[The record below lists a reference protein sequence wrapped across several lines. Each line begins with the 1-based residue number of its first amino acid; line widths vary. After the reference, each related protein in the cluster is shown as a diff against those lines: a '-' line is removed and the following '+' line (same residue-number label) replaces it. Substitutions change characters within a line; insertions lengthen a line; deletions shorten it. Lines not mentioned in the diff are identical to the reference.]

1 MGKGNEV
8 GIEGLSVIGESINDS
23 VSSTKKLFEAND
35 IEGLKALAKA
45 QDEGGAAYIDVN
57 VGLRAPEFMAE
68 MVRNVQSVTAKPL
81 SIDTP
86 DPAIA
91 KAGLDA
97 YDAGRAGG
105 RLPLLNSIAF
115 GRIEMLDL
123 YADTPFRPI
132 FMISDRVEDG
142 ETKPNRTG
150 EHTYQAAK
158 DMMRAIRASGHSV
171 PNEDIIFDPGI
182 PPIGSDTEGL
192 TKMVIEAMTLIH
204 NGPDFAGVHFSVGLS
219 NFTVMLPPKRADGT
233 PVRSPLESAFLTLA
247 MPLGL
252 DMCIGSVKRRY
263 ETLEDGHPALECL
276 KDVLNAQGYDC
287 IMRVMEFYS

>member
-1 MGKGNEV
+1 M
-8 GIEGLSVIGESINDS
+8 GIEGLSIIGESINDS
-23 VSSTKKLFEAND
+23 VPSTKKLFEAND

-57 VGLRAPEFMAE
+57 VGLGTPEFMAE

-91 KAGLDA
+91 KAGLGA

-105 RLPLLNSIAF
+105 ALPLINSIAF
-115 GRIEMLDL
+115 ERLDMLDL
-123 YADTPFRPI
+123 YGDTPFRPI
-132 FMISDRVEDG
+132 FMISERVEDG
-142 ETKPNRTG
+142 ETKPNRVG
-150 EHTYQAAK
+150 EHTHQAAK
-158 DMMRAIRASGHSV
+158 AMMKAIRESGHAV

-192 TKMVIEAMTLIH
+192 TKMVIDGMMLIH
-204 NGPDFAGVHFSVGLS
+204 NDPDFAGVHFSVGLS
-219 NFTVMLPPKRADGT
+219 NFTVMLPPKRADGS
-233 PVRSPLESAFLTLA
+233 PVKSPLESAFLTLA

-263 ETLEDGHPALECL
+263 EKLEDGHPALECL